1 MSAELMRATA
11 ITSESLSLTGAVT
24 TYEHQDGPIYTGAAS
39 GEKEEPGVVY

>member
-1 MSAELMRATA
+1 MSAESMRATA
-11 ITSESLSLTGAVT
+11 MIISLSLTGAVT

>member
-11 ITSESLSLTGAVT
+11 IISLSLTGAVT

-39 GEKEEPGVVY
+39 GEKEELGAVY